1 MIRLLLST
9 FFAVAAF
16 FTLSGQELN
25 FNVKVTASPSLS
37 KVDPKIFS
45 SLEGQIEEFI
55 NNTKWT
61 DDEFEEEERIKGN
74 IQLTIVSDESATSF
88 VADMLIQST
97 RPVFNSA
104 YTTQVINFLDKS
116 IPFSY
121 VQLQPLENNVNDFKD
136 NLSSVLLF
144 YVYYIIGVDYDSF
157 SPMGGEEYL
166 QMARNISNI
175 VPPGTSNDDGWNISV
190 RDSRTTIIET
200 LLNPRSRRVREA
212 YYYYHRLGLDQAAG
226 DMGKAKAAIVSAVKD
241 VQAVNA
247 AAPNSMAVQMF
258 MDGKRKEIVEIFKQ
272 SDARQISQMYD
283 MLTEIDPSQAKV
295 YDQLRRR

>member
-1 MIRLLLST
+1 MGLNL
-9 FFAVAAF
+9 VA
-16 FTLSGQELN
+16 QELD
-25 FNVKVTASPSLS
+25 FNVKVIASPSLS
-37 KVDPKIFS
+37 QVDPKIFN

-74 IQLTIVSDESATSF
+74 LQITITEDISPTSF
-88 VADMLIQST
+88 VADILIQSI
-97 RPVFNSA
+97 RPVFNSD
-104 YTTQVINFLDKS
+104 YSTQVINYKDEG
-116 IPFSY
+116 IPFTY
-121 VQLQPLENNVNDFKD
+121 VQLQPLENNVNDYKD

-144 YVYYIIGVDYDSF
+144 YVYYVLGVDYDTF
-157 SPMGGEEYL
+157 SPMGGERFL
-166 QMARNISNI
+166 QMARNIASI
-175 VPPGTSNDDGWNISV
+175 VPPGSGGNGWSISV

-212 YYYYHRLGLDQAAG
+212 YYYYHRLGLDEASG
-226 DMGKAKAAIVSAVKD
+226 DLGKAKASMVSAIKD

-258 MDGKRKEIVEIFKQ
+258 MDAKRKEIVEIFKQ
-272 SDARQISQMYD
+272 SDTRQISQMYD

-295 YDQLRRR
+295 YNELRQK